1 MEDLSNI
8 RAEIKHLHE
17 RSQSTKTEV
26 KVLQTKFDERHV
38 ALMEKIEKINV
49 DIEKLST
56 RFDNELSL
64 ILQKMEDLN
73 TLATQ
78 GKTSLRTLWIIG
90 GVVASTLAFIA
101 TWIDVFK

>member
-1 MEDLSNI
+1 MEDLSSI
-8 RAEIKHLHE
+8 RAEIKHLHG

-56 RFDNELSL
+56 RFDNELTL

-90 GVVASTLAFIA
+90 GVAASAIAFIA